1 MSIINILF
9 TDVISS
15 PWRNEQIE
23 KEVDFVQK
31 AAKVIRSARS
41 DYNIPNKTKTDVYIV
56 CNDITT
62 NDILKKFAADLATTA
77 FCGNIEF
84 NIAAPVG
91 CAILTV
97 SGQCEV
103 HLMLKGLIDAEKE
116 LVKLQKKKDQLVTTV
131 TKLNQAM
138 TTIDY
143 ASKVPADVQESNIEK
158 LSQSESEIERIEA
171 AMETLKL
178 M

>member
-1 MSIINILF
+1 MFAELKL
-9 TDVISS
+9 S
-15 PWRNEQIE
+15 PWRNEEIE
-23 KEVDFVQK
+23 KEVEFVQK

-56 CNDITT
+56 CNDSTI
-62 NDILKKFAADLATTA
+62 NDIIKKFAGDLATTA
-77 FCGNIEF
+77 FCGNIAF
-84 NIAAPVG
+84 DVAAPTG
-91 CAILTV
+91 CAILTL

-103 HLMLKGLIDAEKE
+103 HLVLKGLIDAEKE
-116 LVKLQKKKDQLVTTV
+116 LLKLQKKKDQLETTA

-138 TTIDY
+138 TTADY
-143 ASKVPADVQESNIEK
+143 AVKVPAEVQENNIEK
-158 LSQSESEIERIEA
+158 LSQSQSEIERIVA